1 MRRRTR
7 RKLGWLTAF
16 AAYLLALFFLWE
28 TWAVYPL
35 RLFVVLLHEASHAL
49 AAVATGGRVEAILLT
64 ADEGG
69 LCRCPG
75 GNAFLTL
82 SAGYLGSLAWGVG
95 LFAAA
100 VHRPGWARALV
111 AAIGTGVVALT
122 LWVTRNAFGIA
133 FGMAFGAGLMASARW
148 LGRPANA
155 AVLGIL
161 GLTSCLYAIFD
172 IKSDVLDRP
181 HLPSDAV
188 MLGEVTGI
196 PGLVWGVLW
205 IATAVAVTG
214 ALLRWAW
221 RRP

>member
-1 MRRRTR
+1 M
-7 RKLGWLTAF
+7 
-16 AAYLLALFFLWE
+16 
-28 TWAVYPL
+28 
-35 RLFVVLLHEASHAL
+35 VLLHEASHAL
-49 AAVATGGRVEAILLT
+49 VAVATGGRVEAILLT

-82 SAGYLGSLAWGVG
+82 SAGYLGSLTWGAG

-100 VHRPGWARALV
+100 VRRPAWARVLTAV
-111 AAIGTGVVALT
+111 IGAGVLALT

-133 FGMAFGAGLMASARW
+133 FGVAFGAGLLASARW
-148 LGRPANA
+148 LDRPTNA

-181 HLPSDAV
+181 HVPSDAV
-188 MLGEVTGI
+188 MLGDVTGV
-196 PGLVWGVLW
+196 PGVVWGVLW
-205 IATAVAVTG
+205 IVTAVAVTG
-214 ALLRWAW
+214 ALVRWAW
-221 RRP
+221 RRA